1 MKKILTSWEDPES
14 LIYHSK
20 QWENPKQSTKAF
32 AKFISPKVK
41 AGKTILDCGCGT
53 GAALYYIAK
62 IFRDTQFIGLDNSSH
77 LISVANDRKNELNI
91 TNVKFLKQD
100 FFRLKKRKQID
111 GVISLQTISWVKELD
126 QPLIQI
132 YKKISPNWICLSGLF
147 YDGDISF
154 TTLVNEHSK
163 ERKVYYNTYSLKELS
178 RISAVYGYQIAKAK
192 RFDIDIDIPE
202 PKNKDQ
208 MATYTK
214 RLANGSKKIQIS
226 GSLLLNWYFVMI
238 EKI

>member
-1 MKKILTSWEDPES
+1 MM
-14 LIYHSK
+14 
-20 QWENPKQSTKAF
+20 
-32 AKFISPKVK
+32 
-41 AGKTILDCGCGT
+41 
-53 GAALYYIAK
+53 
-62 IFRDTQFIGLDNSSH
+62 
-77 LISVANDRKNELNI
+77 
-91 TNVKFLKQD
+91 
-100 FFRLKKRKQID
+100 
-111 GVISLQTISWVKELD
+111 
-126 QPLIQI
+126 
-132 YKKISPNWICLSGLF
+132 
-147 YDGDISF
+147 DISF

>member
-1 MKKILTSWEDPES
+1 M
-14 LIYHSK
+14 
-20 QWENPKQSTKAF
+20 
-32 AKFISPKVK
+32 
-41 AGKTILDCGCGT
+41 
-53 GAALYYIAK
+53 
-62 IFRDTQFIGLDNSSH
+62 
-77 LISVANDRKNELNI
+77 
-91 TNVKFLKQD
+91 
-100 FFRLKKRKQID
+100 
-111 GVISLQTISWVKELD
+111 
-126 QPLIQI
+126 
-132 YKKISPNWICLSGLF
+132 SGLF